1 MTDRV
6 SPSHRHA
13 ISTLVPHVMALL
25 RSPSDRRVGG
35 LRPQPTTVAAS
46 LGDRLTIEGPDP
58 LARRSLGERVEGGR
72 AITTA
77 ASPGE
82 PASTR
87 RTGNGGEGP
96 GGRRSPAPGDRLASE
111 PPTAGLAHATRAGG
125 RIARRLPGGRIVWVS
140 ARTAHRAPVLPL
152 LAGAHAL
159 AWRSPSER

>member
-6 SPSHRHA
+6 SPGHRHA

-25 RSPSDRRVGG
+25 RSPSDRQVGG
-35 LRPQPTTVAAS
+35 ARPQPNAAAA
-46 LGDRLTIEGPDP
+46 LPGDRLTIETPGP
-58 LARRSLGERVEGGR
+58 LARRSLGERDEGGP

-77 ASPGE
+77 ASGGE

-96 GGRRSPAPGDRLASE
+96 GGRRPPALGDRLASE
-111 PPTAGLAHATRAGG
+111 PPTAGLASATRAGG
-125 RIARRLPGGRIVWVS
+125 RIARRSPGGRIVWIS